1 MAINKIITKP
11 PKSHSG
17 LKNCLAYVLRSD
29 KTEQTLTAI
38 TGPYHHKELNAN
50 LYIPRPQTMVSAK
63 IDQVFRLN

>member
-17 LKNCLAYVLRSD
+17 LKNCIAYVLRSD

-38 TGPYHHKELNAN
+38 TGPYHHKELNDKVLDMKKECN
-50 LYIPRPQTMVSAK
+50 SGK
-63 IDQVFRLN
+63 